1 MKSRPLG
8 KTGLDL
14 PVLAFGASSLGQ
26 EFRPVRLEGALGSV
40 RVALDLGVNF
50 IGTSWR

>member
-14 PVLAFGASSLGQ
+14 PILGFGASSLGQ
-26 EFRPVRLEGALGSV
+26 EFRPVRLEEALASV
-40 RVALDLGVNF
+40 RMALDLGINF
-50 IGTSWR
+50 IDTS